1 MTPQLNNEESDL
13 IMVSLL
19 RGYETVF
26 FNNTMFRNN
35 DWIGNPVAKVSS
47 RFQALFFL
55 HHVLYLTADL
65 LNHQ

>member
-1 MTPQLNNEESDL
+1 VTPEPGYEDSDL
-13 IMVSLL
+13 LMISLL

-26 FNNTMFRNN
+26 FNKTMFRNN

-55 HHVLYLTADL
+55 HHVLYLTA
-65 LNHQ
+65 